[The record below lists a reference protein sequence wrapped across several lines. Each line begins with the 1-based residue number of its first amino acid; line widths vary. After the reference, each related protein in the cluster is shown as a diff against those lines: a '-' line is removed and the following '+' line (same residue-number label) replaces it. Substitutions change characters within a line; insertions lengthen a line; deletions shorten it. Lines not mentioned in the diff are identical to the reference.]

1 LAEAGVEPPKAH
13 VWFGLVAPAGTP
25 RDILIKL
32 NTQVNAA
39 MQEPTMREQMATM
52 AMRTRG
58 QSPAEFSAFLKQD
71 REVWRDVVK
80 QTGVVL
86 D

>member
-1 LAEAGVEPPKAH
+1 